1 LKQVTQRLKD
11 GEIEVLEVP
20 PPALTAEGVIIDVR
34 ASLLSAGTERGK
46 VETGRK
52 SLLGKA
58 RSRPDQVRAV
68 IDKARRDGVRA
79 TAGAVRARLDEPST
93 LGYSAAGVVTDVGTR
108 VRGLAPGDRV
118 ACAGGTAVHAELV
131 QVPGNLCVRLPGEV
145 GFTEGAFTTVG
156 SIALH
161 AVRQADVRLGERVAV
176 IGLGLIGQLAA
187 QLLKAAGCRVVGIDL
202 SEELVALARRLE
214 AVDYG
219 ATREAFDQGRPPPE
233 ACECDAVLVTAA
245 TRSDDPIELAAE
257 LCRDRGRVVVVGD
270 VGLTLPRAP
279 YYDKEIELRLS
290 RSYGPGRYDREYEER
305 GLDYPIG
312 YVRWTE
318 RRNMEVFV
326 GLVAEGKVDVTS
338 LVTNRVSI
346 DEAPAAYERLLAVD
360 GSPLGIVLEYSPTP
374 GVRARAARGTSDER
388 EAGGPSG
395 SPAVAG
401 VIGAGS
407 FAQRILIPALAQAG
421 FELAGVASAGG
432 VSAKSAADRF
442 RFKSSATAD
451 EIIAD
456 PGIGL
461 VVVATRHSSHA
472 ALASAALRAGKAVFV
487 EKPPCLTLSEL
498 QELRA
503 AWWESGQPLV
513 VGFNR
518 RHAPLARALRDHVA
532 GHGPL
537 HLIYRVSPD
546 PLPPDHWLL
555 EPDTGGGPLIGE
567 GCHFVDLACWIAG
580 SLPDRVACTVPA
592 ASNAP
597 LAASERFTVTL
608 EFGDGSLATISYG
621 PSGST
626 AVEKEYLEVHCGDR
640 SAVLNDF
647 RRLTLYSGRRKEVK
661 RGRRQDKGHA
671 AQFAHLRSAL
681 GGGRDP
687 GDGHDPLDTMQ
698 VTLAALASTHAGRA
712 LDPLQVA
719 AGTDRAPGSEPA
731 A

>member
-1 LKQVTQRLKD
+1 MKQVTQRLKD

-46 VETGRK
+46 VETARK

-68 IDKARRDGVRA
+68 IDKARRDGVKA
-79 TAGAVRARLDEPST
+79 TADAVRARLDEPSP
-93 LGYSAAGVVTDVGTR
+93 LGYSAAGVVTQVGGR

-131 QVPGNLCVRLPGEV
+131 QVPGNLCVHLPDGV
-145 GFTEGAFTTVG
+145 GFTDGAFTTVG

-176 IGLGLIGQLAA
+176 IGLGLIGQLAT
-187 QLLKAAGCRVVGIDL
+187 QLLRAAGCRVVGIDL
-202 SEELVALARRLE
+202 STELVALATRLGGIE
-214 AVDYG
+214 YG
-219 ATREAFDQGRPPPE
+219 TTRDAFDRVPPREAL
-233 ACECDAVLVTAA
+233 ECDAVLVTAA
-245 TRSDDPIELAAE
+245 TPSDDPVELAAA
-257 LCRDRGRVVVVGD
+257 LCRDRGRVVIVGD

-318 RRNMEVFV
+318 RRNMEAFV
-326 GLVAEGKVDVTS
+326 GLVADGKVDVAS

-346 DEAPAAYERLLAVD
+346 DEAPMAYEQLLEVD
-360 GSPLGIVLEYSPTP
+360 GSPLGIVLEYSPAPTA
-374 GVRARAARGTSDER
+374 GARAAGSAVGER
-388 EAGGPSG
+388 AVVAPAASA
-395 SPAVAG
+395 AVAG

-407 FAQRILIPALAQAG
+407 FAQRILIPGLARAG
-421 FELAGVASAGG
+421 FELASIASAGG
-432 VSAKSAADRF
+432 VSARSAAERF
-442 RFKSSATAD
+442 PFRSAATAE

-456 PGIGL
+456 PAIGL

-472 ALASAALRAGKAVFV
+472 ALAASALRAGKAVFV
-487 EKPPCLTLSEL
+487 EKPPCVTPAEL

-503 AWWESGQPLV
+503 AWWESGKPLA

-518 RHAPLARALRDHVA
+518 RHAPLANALRDHVA
-532 GHGPL
+532 GQGPI
-537 HLIYRVSPD
+537 HLVYRVKPD

-555 EPDTGGGPLIGE
+555 EPGTGGGPLIGE

-580 SLPDRVACTVPA
+580 SLPDRVACSVPA
-592 ASNAP
+592 AADAP

-608 EFGDGSLATISYG
+608 EFADGSLATISYG
-621 PSGST
+621 PSGAS
-626 AVEKEYLEVHCGDR
+626 AVEKEYLEVHAGER
-640 SAVLNDF
+640 SAILDDF
-647 RRLTLYSGRRKEVK
+647 RHLTLYSGRSKEVR
-661 RGRRQDKGHA
+661 RGRSQDKGHD
-671 AQFAHLRSAL
+671 AQLAYLRSAL
-681 GGGRDP
+681 EEGRDP
-687 GDGHDPLDTMQ
+687 GGGDDPLDTMQ
-698 VTLAALASTHAGRA
+698 VTLAALASAHAGRA
-712 LDPLQVA
+712 LDPSNT
-719 AGTDRAPGSEPA
+719 GTDRQARGEPA
-731 A
+731 S